1 MNSSSSV
8 SETSTQPLQRGLSF
22 FCVTF
27 LMATLFLSGN
37 SLLSAARPSRPR
49 LGNNGVLAEFFLGA
63 HLSTFKAVVSL
74 QSGQSQKPSGVFV
87 RPMHL
92 KWYQLTAQLRLQHS
106 NQSPGLLVP
115 QMQRKFASTSISM
128 SSSFS
133 FASFSNSRPS

>member
-1 MNSSSSV
+1 
-8 SETSTQPLQRGLSF
+8 
-22 FCVTF
+22 
-27 LMATLFLSGN
+27 MATPFLSGD
-37 SLLSAARPSRPR
+37 SFLSAAGPSQLR

-63 HLSTFKAVVSL
+63 RVSRFKVVVGL

-106 NQSPGLLVP
+106 TQSPGSPVP
-115 QMQRKFASTSISM
+115 HMQRKFASTSISM

-133 FASFSNSRPS
+133 FASFGDARPSSSD